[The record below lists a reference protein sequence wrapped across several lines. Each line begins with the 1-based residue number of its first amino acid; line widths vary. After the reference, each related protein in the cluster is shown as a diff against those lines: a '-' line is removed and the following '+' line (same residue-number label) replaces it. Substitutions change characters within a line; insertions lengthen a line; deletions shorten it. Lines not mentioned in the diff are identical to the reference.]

1 MKVWQY
7 FLRGGGGDM
16 LWFINTFLWEFFA
29 AECLEL
35 KRAHQSPLPDLL
47 LAEHQEYG

>member
-1 MKVWQY
+1 MKLWQY
-7 FLRGGGGDM
+7 FCGGGGDT
-16 LWFINTFLWEFFA
+16 WFINTSLWEIFA
-29 AECLEL
+29 AESLEL